1 MKPLHFHVK
10 FTTIR
15 GNLCEVA
22 RLLKGDRNIWAEV
35 VKFPSKFQRSNHLG
49 QPALELGVHSPPFSK
64 YFGMRVRKLIL
75 FPVY

>member
-15 GNLCEVA
+15 GNLCKVA
-22 RLLKGDRNIWAEV
+22 RLLKGGRNIWAKV

-49 QPALELGVHSPPFSK
+49 QPALEFGVYSPFSK
-64 YFGMRVRKLIL
+64 HIEMGIRKLIL